1 MIAEDLSRHACALP
15 DGSFA
20 AFGTSDG
27 RVYAS
32 ADAGSTWDEHASGL
46 PPVQRGLVM
55 P

>member
-1 MIAEDLSRHACALP
+1 VIAEDLSRHACALP

-27 RVYAS
+27 RMYGS
-32 ADAGSTWDEHASGL
+32 ADAGSTWDELAAGL
-46 PPVQRGLVM
+46 PPVQRVLVM